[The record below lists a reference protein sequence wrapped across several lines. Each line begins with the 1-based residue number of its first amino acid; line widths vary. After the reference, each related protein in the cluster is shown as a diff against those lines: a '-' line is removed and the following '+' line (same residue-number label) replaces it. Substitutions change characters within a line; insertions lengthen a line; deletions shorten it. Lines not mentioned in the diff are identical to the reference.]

1 MTTRILSRRT
11 PVSDQRP
18 DGPGALARAA
28 VGTAGVVA
36 GVVTA
41 ASALV
46 GVAYAVGGDDAISDN
61 WVGFIGGVALLGGL
75 STSLVA
81 FVLAVLARIGQDRWR
96 LLWLPLLLF
105 PGLLAL
111 VVLAEAF
118 WLE

>member
-105 PGLLAL
+105 PGLMAL